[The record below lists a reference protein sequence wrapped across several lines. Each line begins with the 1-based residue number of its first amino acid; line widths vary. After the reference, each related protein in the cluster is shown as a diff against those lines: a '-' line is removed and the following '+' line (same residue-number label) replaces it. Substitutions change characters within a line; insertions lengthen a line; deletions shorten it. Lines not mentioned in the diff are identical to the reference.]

1 MKHYKILKT
10 MALSAILLLVT
21 LSVTAQQKMSK
32 IDQSVRADRDV
43 TVDLNTSH
51 TNIIVETWA
60 KDYIEVEAFIES
72 KKLSKEDMQKALD
85 NWEVSLTGDSDYVKI
100 TSKGSEGIWSD
111 DMSLTILDEESI
123 QALAELPKLLD
134 MNIDLEPLLEK
145 ISNLDVLQGLPQHFS
160 TLRLPKSPD
169 GSYNFDFDYD
179 RYKKEGESYLDTWS
193 KKYRKEYGEEYE
205 NEIRTWAKSIKQE
218 DIDAFE
224 KEMEVWGENLEKNLS
239 EAFGP
244 DFEKDVTEFF
254 GDDFEKNIEEWAKNF
269 EENFED
275 EIKPKL
281 EAWGKQFEK
290 DVAPKLEAWGKRFEA
305 EFERKMEA
313 QFENNGADANK
324 KNNKLFK
331 DIDYNTT
338 KTIIIKM
345 PKKAKLKLNVR
356 HGELKLANALENAK
370 GDVSHGSFIA
380 NHINGGNT
388 SINVSYAK
396 VAIKD
401 WMSGQLKLNYVDD
414 AIIANANNLIL
425 NAVSSDIEVNNLSG
439 NSVINGSFGDLVIN
453 TIASDFNNLNI
464 VLENSEAK
472 LKLPNTDYNLY
483 FNGNR
488 SKFNNVSASNKT
500 INNYP
505 NNNNSTSKTIII
517 NAKFSNVIAK

>member
-1 MKHYKILKT
+1 MKHYKTLKT
-10 MALSAILLLVT
+10 IALSVILLLVT
-21 LSVTAQQKMSK
+21 LSVTAQHKMSK

-51 TNIIVETWA
+51 TNIIVETWN

-72 KKLSKEDMQKALD
+72 KKLSKEDLQRALD

-100 TSKGSEGIWSD
+100 TSKGSKGIWSD
-111 DMSLTILDEESI
+111 DMSLTILDEASI
-123 QALAELPKLLD
+123 EALANLPEKLEINLG
-134 MNIDLEPLLEK
+134 PLLQKLEQ
-145 ISNLDVLQGLPQHFS
+145 LDVLGELPEKLK
-160 TLRLPKSPD
+160 TLRIPKSPD
-169 GSYNFDFDYD
+169 GNYNVDFDYD
-179 RYKKEGESYLDTWS
+179 RYKNEGESYLDAWS
-193 KKYRKEYGEEYE
+193 KKYRKDYGEAYE
-205 NEIRTWAKSIKQE
+205 QEMRTWAKSIKQE
-218 DIDAFE
+218 DIDRFE
-224 KEMEVWGENLEKNLS
+224 KEMEAWGEN
-239 EAFGP
+239 FGKQIESLF
-244 DFEKDVTEFF
+244 D
-254 GDDFEKNIEEWAKNF
+254 DDFEKSMEAWGENFGKKF
-269 EENFED
+269 EE
-275 EIKPKL
+275 EIAPKL
-281 EAWGKQFEK
+281 EAWGARFEK
-290 DVAPKLEAWGKRFEA
+290 EVAPKLEAWGKRFEA

-313 QFENNGADANK
+313 QFEDNGK
-324 KNNKLFK
+324 KGNDKSNKLFK
-331 DIDYNTT
+331 DIDFNTT

-388 SINVSYAK
+388 SITVSYAK

-439 NSVINGSFGDLVIN
+439 NSVINGSFGDLLIN

-500 INNYP
+500 IKNYP
-505 NNNNSTSKTIII
+505 NDNSNTSKTIII

>member
-1 MKHYKILKT
+1 MKHYKIFKT
-10 MALSAILLLVT
+10 IALSAILLLVT

-51 TNIIVETWA
+51 TNIIVETWN

-72 KKLSKEDMQKALD
+72 KKLSKEDLQKALD

-100 TSKGSEGIWSD
+100 TSKGSKGIWSD

-123 QALAELPKLLD
+123 QALANLPEKLEINLG
-134 MNIDLEPLLEK
+134 PLLQKLEQ
-145 ISNLDVLQGLPQHFS
+145 LDVLGELPEKLKS
-160 TLRLPKSPD
+160 LRIPKSPD
-169 GSYNFDFDYD
+169 GNYNVDFDYD
-179 RYKKEGESYLDTWS
+179 RYKNEGESYLDTWS
-193 KKYRKEYGEEYE
+193 KKYRKDYGEAYE
-205 NEIRTWAKSIKQE
+205 QEMRTWAKSINQE
-218 DIDAFE
+218 DIDRFE
-224 KEMEVWGENLEKNLS
+224 KEMEAWGEN
-239 EAFGP
+239 FGKQIESLF
-244 DFEKDVTEFF
+244 D
-254 GDDFEKNIEEWAKNF
+254 DDFEKSMEAWGENFGKKF
-269 EENFED
+269 EE
-275 EIKPKL
+275 EIAPKL
-281 EAWGKQFEK
+281 EAWGARFEK
-290 DVAPKLEAWGKRFEA
+290 EVAPKLEAWGKRFEA

-313 QFENNGADANK
+313 QFEDDGK
-324 KNNKLFK
+324 KGNDKSNKLFK

-439 NSVINGSFGDLVIN
+439 NSVINGSFGDLLIN

-500 INNYP
+500 IKNYP
-505 NNNNSTSKTIII
+505 NDNSNTSKTIII